1 VLHNPQDSSAARRF
15 TRLSTRPYNIALAL
29 KYSNQNELQT
39 AFESP
44 TERPLK
50 SMAKLG
56 QLLVARGWITVQ
68 QLTRALKTQNV
79 GGGRLGTCLV
89 EMDALNEELL
99 QRGLAE
105 QLGVPAASADELYG
119 VPEEVRGLVPE
130 KLARRCRAV
139 PFRVEG
145 GRLDLALMDPR
156 NLSAQD
162 EIAFASGKRVKVF
175 VAAEVRILEAL
186 ERYYGEELPSRFG
199 MVLDRLNR
207 ARFLWNKPAPAP
219 LEPVGELLP
228 SVDNPFAPRDSPLA
242 PRPKIFLPPEL
253 PTLSPPPPAPPTAP
267 AVVPVFNA
275 ETAAAL
281 PASAFGPLSPS
292 EPEEPRAVRTGSL
305 TPAMPIPRARPAAA
319 TVPMASVVAM
329 EAAAPAVEVAA
340 PAEAPPAP
348 LVPPMRSQSVSLTP
362 EERADLG
369 AVAWIE
375 PAATDRSLPMPAS
388 LDEAEA
394 ELEKASDLEEVARL
408 LLGFLGRDHR
418 RAAIFQVTRDRVNGW
433 RIHGTGIDREAF
445 AGFSVGFD
453 QPSLFLNL
461 RHGSNIYFGPLPPMP
476 AHRQLARTWGGDL
489 PRDCVLLPVRL
500 KDRLLMVIYAD
511 GAAQGPVDLQAMQ
524 RLLNAA
530 TAAVERCIV
539 ANRQRAA
546 AKS

>member
-1 VLHNPQDSSAARRF
+1 
-15 TRLSTRPYNIALAL
+15 
-29 KYSNQNELQT
+29 
-39 AFESP
+39 
-44 TERPLK
+44 
-50 SMAKLG
+50 MAKLG

-89 EMDALNEELL
+89 EMDALSEELL
-99 QRGLAE
+99 LKGLSE
-105 QLGVPAASADELYG
+105 QLGVPAATPDDLYG
-119 VPEEVRGLVPE
+119 VPEEVIGLIPE

-186 ERYYGEELPSRFG
+186 ERYYGEECPSRFG
-199 MVLDRLNR
+199 LVLDRLNR
-207 ARFLWNKPAPAP
+207 ARFLWSKPAVVPSEP
-219 LEPVGELLP
+219 LGELLS

-242 PRPKIFLPPEL
+242 PRPTIVLPPALPEL
-253 PTLSPPPPAPPTAP
+253 EELPPPPAPRMPDIA
-267 AVVPVFNA
+267 PVFSP
-275 ETAAAL
+275 EIAAAL
-281 PASAFGPLSPS
+281 PASAFGPLSKPVPQEMPTAARS
-292 EPEEPRAVRTGSL
+292 EGPTLPL
-305 TPAMPIPRARPAAA
+305 PMPIPMPSPVPRPAVA
-319 TVPMASVVAM
+319 TAPMA
-329 EAAAPAVEVAA
+329 AAAPAAQTPQAA
-340 PAEAPPAP
+340 QTTPPP
-348 LVPPMRSQSVSLTP
+348 RSQSVSLTP

-388 LDEAEA
+388 LDEAEV
-394 ELEKASDLEEVARL
+394 ELEKAHDLDEVARL

-418 RAAIFQVTRDRVNGW
+418 RVAIFQVTRDRVNGW
-433 RIHGTGIDREAF
+433 RIHGTGIDREGF
-445 AGFSVGFD
+445 AAFSVGFD

-489 PRDCVLLPVRL
+489 PRDCVLLPVRI
-500 KDRLLMVIYAD
+500 KDRLVIVIYAD

-539 ANRQRAA
+539 ANRQRAE

>member
-1 VLHNPQDSSAARRF
+1 
-15 TRLSTRPYNIALAL
+15 
-29 KYSNQNELQT
+29 
-39 AFESP
+39 
-44 TERPLK
+44 
-50 SMAKLG
+50 MAKLG

-89 EMDALNEELL
+89 EMDALGEDLL
-99 QRGLAE
+99 LKGLSE
-105 QLGVPAASADELYG
+105 QLGVPAATADDLYG
-119 VPEEVRGLVPE
+119 VPEEVRGLIPE

-186 ERYYGEELPSRFG
+186 ERYYGEECPSRFG
-199 MVLDRLNR
+199 LVLDRLNR
-207 ARFLWNKPAPAP
+207 ARFLWNKPAAAP
-219 LEPVGELLP
+219 LEPEGELLP

-253 PTLSPPPPAPPTAP
+253 PALPPPPPPPPPAPAL
-267 AVVPVFNA
+267 APVFSA
-275 ETAAAL
+275 EIAAAL
-281 PASAFGPLSPS
+281 PASAFGPLSQPEAQAASPAPAPPRS
-292 EPEEPRAVRTGSL
+292 EGPTLP
-305 TPAMPIPRARPAAA
+305 MPIPMPRPALA
-319 TVPMASVVAM
+319 TAPMASVAPVA
-329 EAAAPAVEVAA
+329 EAAAVAATAA
-340 PAEAPPAP
+340 PATAATPQ
-348 LVPPMRSQSVSLTP
+348 MRSQSVSLTP

-375 PAATDRSLPMPAS
+375 PAAADRSLPMPAS
-388 LDEAEA
+388 LDEAEV
-394 ELEKASDLEEVARL
+394 ELEKATDLEEVARL

-445 AGFSVGFD
+445 AAFSVGFD

-539 ANRQRAA
+539 ANRKRAE

>member
-1 VLHNPQDSSAARRF
+1 
-15 TRLSTRPYNIALAL
+15 
-29 KYSNQNELQT
+29 
-39 AFESP
+39 
-44 TERPLK
+44 
-50 SMAKLG
+50 MAKLG

-89 EMDALNEELL
+89 EMDALTEELL
-99 QRGLAE
+99 LRGLSE
-105 QLGVPAASADELYG
+105 QLGVPAATADDLYG
-119 VPEEVRGLVPE
+119 VPEEVIGLIPE
-130 KLARRCRAV
+130 KLARRCRAI

-175 VAAEVRILEAL
+175 VAEEVRILEAL
-186 ERYYGEELPSRFG
+186 ERYYGEECPSRFG
-199 MVLDRLNR
+199 LVLDRLNR
-207 ARFLWNKPAPAP
+207 ARFLWDKPAVVPSEPA
-219 LEPVGELLP
+219 GELLQ

-242 PRPKIFLPPEL
+242 PRPRIFLPPALPEL
-253 PTLSPPPPAPPTAP
+253 EPPPPPPPPAPRVPEVA
-267 AVVPVFNA
+267 PVFSP

-281 PASAFGPLSPS
+281 PASAFRPLSPPAIPEAPRS
-292 EPEEPRAVRTGSL
+292 EQPTLPMA
-305 TPAMPIPRARPAAA
+305 IPMARPAAPTA
-319 TVPMASVVAM
+319 PRTEETEEASA
-329 EAAAPAVEVAA
+329 AQQAAPG
-340 PAEAPPAP
+340 PP
-348 LVPPMRSQSVSLTP
+348 LRSQSVSLTP

-375 PAATDRSLPMPAS
+375 PAAADRSLPMPAS

-394 ELEKASDLEEVARL
+394 ELAKANDLEEVARL

-418 RAAIFQVTRDRVNGW
+418 RAAIFQVTRERINGW
-433 RIHGTGIDREAF
+433 RVHGTGIDREAF
-445 AGFSVGFD
+445 AAFSIGFD

-461 RHGSNIYFGPLPPMP
+461 RHGHSLYFGPLPPMP

-489 PRDCVLLPVRL
+489 PRDCVMLPVRI

-511 GAAQGPVDLQAMQ
+511 GAAQGPIELQSMQ
-524 RLLNAA
+524 RLLDAA
-530 TAAVERCIV
+530 TAAVERCIL
-539 ANRQRAA
+539 ANRQRAG